1 MRKKILPMIIIPV
14 AAAVALT
21 GTGLGIWVFNNNS
34 GYTAKTSGGI
44 SLTPVILT
52 GYSDLKVSDVPNVTD
67 ETIVLNQLVSECD
80 FVHTIVFQLRI
91 DTVKETNGK
100 GSLITFSF
108 DVTVDDPVLPSVT
121 LADKTTWGFDDYIEM
136 AEVKASSG
144 SELDDN
150 AKDKEGQQIDNTKTV
165 LTRNSKS
172 TSVLFTTIQYDTTKD
187 FDKNEG
193 NTDLQI
199 RFRMDFIYKY
209 KDSKVTNGVSNISF
223 EEYKNLLKIDGVD
236 KIIYKC
242 NLSNLR
248 ISSSIPKS

>member
-34 GYTAKTSGGI
+34 GNTAKTSGGI
-44 SLTPVILT
+44 GLTAAIIT
-52 GYSDLKVSDVPNVTD
+52 GNTDFKESEIPNVTD
-67 ETIVLNQLVSECD
+67 RTIVLNQLVSECD

-108 DVTVDDPVLPSVT
+108 DVTVDNPVLPSVT
-121 LADKTTWGFDDYIEM
+121 LDDKTTWSFGDYIEM
-136 AEVKASSG
+136 AKVEASSG
-144 SELDDN
+144 SELDGGHG
-150 AKDKEGQQIDNTKTV
+150 EGNQIDEKETV

-172 TSVLFTTIQYDTTKD
+172 TNVSFTTKPYDTTKLD
-187 FDKNEG
+187 AKPG

-199 RFRMDFIYKY
+199 RFRMDFTYKY
-209 KDSKVTNGVSNISF
+209 KDSKVTNGVSNITF
-223 EEYKNLLKIDGVD
+223 AEYKNLLKIKGD
-236 KIIYKC
+236 KAIIIYKC
-242 NLSNLR
+242 NLTNLR
-248 ISSSIPKS
+248 ISSSKSKS